1 MEKNPR
7 SLSLSQV
14 KYNRER
20 EVRLEAGGVQNG
32 QEVLFV
38 EEVHV
43 VEEPVEEHQHL
54 QLKQATKI
62 FLPENAKPIRETD
75 TVCTDWNK
83 EFLPLQEPGP
93 QPPVDRPT
101 SELDLL

>member
-7 SLSLSQV
+7 SPSLSQV

-43 VEEPVEEHQHL
+43 VEEPVEENL

-62 FLPENAKPIRETD
+62 FRGCL
-75 TVCTDWNK
+75 WQ
-83 EFLPLQEPGP
+83 PLYCFHFDFRY
-93 QPPVDRPT
+93 VTLVR
-101 SELDLL
+101 